1 MNIHDAITKFS
12 DEEVATAANLGVC
25 IVRDFRND
33 IARSIG
39 QLRLLHGRNLKDSEI
54 IDVHQYLQLSPHGFI
69 VVQEI
74 PSLMR
79 FCKNK
84 WLFAQAI
91 NGALADFAD
100 PLDQRKSDIV

>member
-12 DEEVATAANLGVC
+12 DEEVATAANLDVC
-25 IVRDFRND
+25 IVRDFR
-33 IARSIG
+33 ARSIG

-69 VVQEI
+69 VVQDI
-74 PSLMR
+74 PSLMK
-79 FCKNK
+79 FCKDK

-100 PLDQRKSDIV
+100 PLDQRKLDIV